1 MEDGAMEGVK
11 GEFRGRCEKI
21 DLQRW
26 SEFGAKKSRS
36 RLLLNLD
43 LGPSARTPG
52 LKSETWATR
61 QDRTEMTLTEIPPVS
76 CGNRDDYSMVISV
89 CPGLIIAGVLFV
101 PRSLCPRS
109 LR

>member
-1 MEDGAMEGVK
+1 MEGVK

-21 DLQRW
+21 DLQMW

-36 RLLLNLD
+36 RMLLNLD

-61 QDRTEMTLTEIPPVS
+61 PPVGL
-76 CGNRDDYSMVISV
+76 CGWYT
-89 CPGLIIAGVLFV
+89 
-101 PRSLCPRS
+101 PRKIKAVQIMSPETRLM
-109 LR
+109 

>member
-1 MEDGAMEGVK
+1 MEGVK

-21 DLQRW
+21 DLQMW

-36 RLLLNLD
+36 RMLLNLD

-61 QDRTEMTLTEIPPVS
+61 YRT
-76 CGNRDDYSMVISV
+76 R
-89 CPGLIIAGVLFV
+89 AA
-101 PRSLCPRS
+101 
-109 LR
+109 